1 MQRNSLSGKRAGA
14 LRLVENGA
22 SKYQVVVVGAGPAGI
37 SMALSLRDRGL
48 RPLLIDRADAVG
60 SSWRGCYNRL
70 KLNTCKQFSHL
81 PNRPYP
87 KGTPVFPTRDQV
99 VDHLDRHAREDGI
112 ELRLNTEVRRI
123 DPGPCGHD
131 GWWLHTTTGDIG
143 CRQVV
148 IATGYEHTPRI
159 PVWPGVDRFTGQ
171 VLHSS
176 AYRDPGPYQGKR
188 VLVVGAGSSA
198 MEIVHDVATG
208 GAATAWLA
216 VRTVPN
222 IMLRSLPGGLPS
234 DLIATPLFHAPI
246 WLADALAALGRRVSI
261 GDLSSFGLPVP
272 AEGVF
277 TRGIRLG
284 RAPAIVDKE
293 VIQAIRDGSFE
304 VVPTVE
310 RFDRD
315 CAWLVDGRRIAPDA
329 VICATGYLRGL
340 EPLVGHLG
348 VLDERGMPRAAGE
361 APADAGLRFIGFQSR
376 PGLLGFVAKQSK
388 HVARRIAEELETAPS
403 PHRVC

>member
-272 AEGVF
+272 AEGCSRAGSDWAGHPQSS
-277 TRGIRLG
+277 TRR
-284 RAPAIVDKE
+284 
-293 VIQAIRDGSFE
+293 
-304 VVPTVE
+304 
-310 RFDRD
+310 
-315 CAWLVDGRRIAPDA
+315 
-329 VICATGYLRGL
+329 
-340 EPLVGHLG
+340 
-348 VLDERGMPRAAGE
+348 
-361 APADAGLRFIGFQSR
+361 
-376 PGLLGFVAKQSK
+376 
-388 HVARRIAEELETAPS
+388 
-403 PHRVC
+403 